1 MRSLETNPIFHYGGL
16 RLSHAIAGIRRRA
29 AIGCHHDGKRRGGAK
44 QSDADGVCAAVRFGS
59 GGLRGGIL
67 LFDAVFS
74 AFLLPKNGKRFVYFI
89 LNVLLYVLALPL
101 GWLAVTMFVPALGL

>member
-1 MRSLETNPIFHYGGL
+1 MKQIQYFITAVLGFLTPSLAFDGAQQLVVMMGKGAEAQSNPTPTEYVLLFVLAAGGCV
-16 RLSHAIAGIRRRA
+16 A
-29 AIGCHHDGKRRGGAK
+29 A
-44 QSDADGVCAAVRFGS
+44 F
-59 GGLRGGIL
+59 L

>member
-1 MRSLETNPIFHYGGL
+1 MMGKGAEAQSNPTPTEYVLLFVL
-16 RLSHAIAGIRRRA
+16 A
-29 AIGCHHDGKRRGGAK
+29 A
-44 QSDADGVCAAVRFGS
+44 GVCVAAF
-59 GGLRGGIL
+59 L